1 MKLLAA
7 KGWMK
12 LALMA
17 FLAAGAA
24 SALYGDTIVPTYLT
38 AKTEAPDTTALCSDT
53 SICWVGEQ
61 SFAKSSVP
69 AAGVFPV
76 VTTVG
81 SPTGT
86 ISGTY
91 SGSLTVSGANE
102 YGGTGGTGYFASV
115 SDGSYTLKLTTSG
128 DLPGVNY
135 FGLWFSALDAGND
148 LKFYEKNA
156 QGTETL
162 LYDFTPALFQKLV
175 GSCPNSSNAFCG
187 NPSGAYKGED
197 SGEQYAFLNFF
208 DTTGYIDEIVFTETT
223 SAGLESDN
231 QTVAYLDPIEASD
244 TVIGTT
250 PEPGTFVL
258 LSIGAMAFI
267 LFRRPLAVKGMN

>member
-1 MKLLAA
+1 
-7 KGWMK
+7 
-12 LALMA
+12 
-17 FLAAGAA
+17 
-24 SALYGDTIVPTYLT
+24 
-38 AKTEAPDTTALCSDT
+38 
-53 SICWVGEQ
+53 
-61 SFAKSSVP
+61 
-69 AAGVFPV
+69 
-76 VTTVG
+76 
-81 SPTGT
+81 
-86 ISGTY
+86 
-91 SGSLTVSGANE
+91 
-102 YGGTGGTGYFASV
+102 
-115 SDGSYTLKLTTSG
+115 
-128 DLPGVNY
+128 
-135 FGLWFSALDAGND
+135 
-148 LKFYEKNA
+148 
-156 QGTETL
+156 

-231 QTVAYLDPIEASD
+231 QTVAYLDPIEASG